1 MKDFPWDVAIAV
13 VAIVAGTIYTAKM
26 IYAGLFAGASL
37 FRAIVS
43 MGAFRG

>member
-13 VAIVAGTIYTAKM
+13 VAILAGTIYTAKM

-37 FRAIVS
+37 FRGVVS
-43 MGAFRG
+43 LGMFR